1 MFSLKLIY
9 IQVHPIADM
18 ENRLKFEDNQD
29 YDALQKYDSRIND
42 LSSFIN
48 KTKNKL
54 SYKLPKEERK
64 DLEKILENQQNRFL
78 GFISDHNLLTL

>member
-1 MFSLKLIY
+1 
-9 IQVHPIADM
+9 M

-29 YDALQKYDSRIND
+29 YDALKKYDSRIND

-64 DLEKILENQQNRFL
+64 DLEKILENQQNRLL
-78 GFISDHNLLTL
+78 GFISEISQSSDSINKKNSNSNSDSDS